1 MDYLEKIE
9 EGDGDLKSFTTAYKS
24 FGIHIQDDNSVVAK
38 EWAPGAQE
46 VFLTG
51 DFSTY
56 YFLFDTFNIQLSL
69 ISITVSLYR

>member
-1 MDYLEKIE
+1 MDYVEKIE
-9 EGDGDLKSFTTAYKS
+9 DGDGSLKQFTSAYEN

-51 DFSTY
+51 EFSM
-56 YFLFDTFNIQLSL
+56 
-69 ISITVSLYR
+69 